1 MMVDGHGHGL
11 FLVMG
16 NLGCHGNK
24 VFVPGERSMDG
35 LGMWAFFSMWALFLD
50 ASNLDFSDVE

>member
-1 MMVDGHGHGL
+1 MGQDEVICEKPSMMVDGHGHGL

-35 LGMWAFFSMWALFLD
+35 LGM
-50 ASNLDFSDVE
+50 